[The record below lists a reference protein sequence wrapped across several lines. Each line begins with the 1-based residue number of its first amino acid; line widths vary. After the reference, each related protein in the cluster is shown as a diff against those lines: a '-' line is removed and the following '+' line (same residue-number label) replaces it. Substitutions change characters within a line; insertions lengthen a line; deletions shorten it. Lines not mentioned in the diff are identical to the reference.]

1 MKGSRAISS
10 DIKAKAAY
18 KHLVMKVPQ
27 TVIPKE
33 MDVSQTADS
42 RWCANVQKKEFIET
56 GKQELKTRKNLPQQK
71 EIATWC

>member
-33 MDVSQTADS
+33 MDVSQTALQVV
-42 RWCANVQKKEFIET
+42 RKCPKKEFTET
-56 GKQELKTRKNLPQQK
+56 GKKELKTRTNLPQKK
-71 EIATWC
+71 EVGTWC